1 MTQKMKNDFEISL
14 LESGNLIKRGCG
26 ILISNIGK
34 TVAAIT
40 LVITAL
46 VLFTDIGFASFTGES
61 FSSTMAVMLLA
72 SYLMYFSM
80 EDAGERLGEESEEY
94 KEAYDACRQNSEKIT
109 GRDIQALREFC
120 KSYAK
125 EELEYRRA
133 NLLLHYG
140 YTEND
145 YQNYKKSG
153 TCSKNSRKIF
163 KKAERLKAF
172 DLTPKMLLT
181 KEKSREKNELRN
193 PESFKLP
200 SMIMKL
206 IPTTVCMTVTVSVM
220 LTAKENFGAADVI
233 DALFKLSALP
243 VVGFR
248 GYAEGYNFTKR
259 ALTSWIKTKSRLL
272 EAFINGKEAFSKVEN

>member
-1 MTQKMKNDFEISL
+1 MKNDFEISL

-40 LVITAL
+40 LVITSL

-94 KEAYDACRQNSEKIT
+94 KQAYDGCCRLSEKIT
-109 GRDIQALREFC
+109 GQDIAALRSFC
-120 KSYAK
+120 KEYAK
-125 EELEYRRA
+125 DELEYRRS
-133 NLLLHYG
+133 NLLLRYG
-140 YTEND
+140 YCESD
-145 YQNYKKSG
+145 YLNYKNAGACDK
-153 TCSKNSRKIF
+153 KARKIF
-163 KKAERLKAF
+163 KKADKLKAF
-172 DLTPKMLLT
+172 SLTPKMLLT
-181 KEKSREKNELRN
+181 KEKSKEKNELRN
-193 PESFKLP
+193 PESFKLA
-200 SMIMKL
+200 SMIIKL
-206 IPTTVCMTVTVSVM
+206 IPTTLCMTVTVSVM

-233 DALFKLSALP
+233 DGLFKLSALP

-248 GYAEGYNFTKR
+248 GYAAGYNFTKR
-259 ALTSWIKTKSRLL
+259 TLSSWISTKSRLL
-272 EAFINGKEAFSKVEN
+272 EAFLSDKESFSKVEN